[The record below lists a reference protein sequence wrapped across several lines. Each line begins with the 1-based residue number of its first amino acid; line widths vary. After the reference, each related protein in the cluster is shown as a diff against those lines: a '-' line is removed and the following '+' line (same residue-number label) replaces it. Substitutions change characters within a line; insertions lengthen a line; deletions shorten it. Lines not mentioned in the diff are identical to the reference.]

1 MVNSEKYIKK
11 ARGYE
16 RVSRKLRLENEGV
29 RTMEMNVEVEN
40 KSVVPQE
47 EKRRGRKSKEAK
59 ENKNEDKEEYKDGQ
73 DKFFIDVTKD
83 QEAKEMVGKLL
94 AEANNKQFGRLIILK
109 DLVLMALPKLTSK
122 DLELIQN
129 NTLTHLEKVKKQ
141 CFEYNQKNKT
151 NLELGEYLVT
161 VKNILKEGKDGK

>member
-16 RVSRKLRLENEGV
+16 REFRKLGKGNEGV
-29 RTMEMNVEVEN
+29 KTMENNGVVES
-40 KSVVPQE
+40 KSVEAQE
-47 EKRRGRKSKEAK
+47 EKRRGRKRKEAK

-94 AEANNKQFGRLIILK
+94 AEANNKQFGRPIILK

-122 DLELIQN
+122 DIEQIQN

-161 VKNILKEGKDGK
+161 VKNILKEEKYGK

>member
-1 MVNSEKYIKK
+1 
-11 ARGYE
+11 
-16 RVSRKLRLENEGV
+16 
-29 RTMEMNVEVEN
+29 MEINKVEEN
-40 KSVVPQE
+40 KSTEGQE
-47 EKRRGRKSKEAK
+47 EKKRGRKRKDAK

-94 AEANNKQFGRLIILK
+94 VEANNKQFGRPIILK
-109 DLVLMALPKLTSK
+109 DLLMMALTKLTSK
-122 DLELIQN
+122 DIEHVQN

-161 VKNILKEGKDGK
+161 VKNILKEDRNAK

>member
-1 MVNSEKYIKK
+1 MEI
-11 ARGYE
+11 
-16 RVSRKLRLENEGV
+16 NEV
-29 RTMEMNVEVEN
+29 LEN
-40 KSVVPQE
+40 KSDKGKE
-47 EKRRGRKSKEAK
+47 EKRRGIKRKAAK

-94 AEANNKQFGRLIILK
+94 AEANNKQFGRTIILK

-122 DLELIQN
+122 DIEQIQN
-129 NTLTHLEKVKKQ
+129 TTLTHLEKVKKQ
-141 CFEYNQKNKT
+141 CFEYNHKNNT
-151 NLELGEYLVT
+151 NFELGEYLVT